1 MGINST
7 EVSYGFGQMGSML
20 VDGTDAFYPPKGMV
34 VVAITVLADATF
46 NATNGL
52 VSDLETLTGGS
63 NSPWISTNADAHG
76 TGLLATQNA
85 HNNGG
90 TGHGTGIITIG
101 TASTLIKKGMIVE
114 EATMCP
120 RSLTDP
126 YVVHSHDGTTTA
138 AGLTVAKK
146 SNPNTPTAVAAN
158 LASGS
163 AAEILFFSENG
174 QGAGGVEM
182 DASNTI
188 PRGVT
193 IYGRWTQGVLTAG
206 EIICYFGQ

>member
-1 MGINST
+1 MGQNSQ
-7 EVSYGFGQMGSML
+7 EVAYGFGQMGSML

-46 NATNGL
+46 HATDGL
-52 VSDLETLTGGS
+52 VSDLETLTGSS

-101 TASTLIKKGMIVE
+101 TASPLIKKGMIVE

-126 YVVHSHDGTTTA
+126 YVVLSHDGSTTA
-138 AGLTVAKK
+138 VGLTVAKK
-146 SNPNTPTAVAAN
+146 SNPNVAAAVAAN

-182 DASNTI
+182 DASNTV
-188 PRGVT
+188 PAGVT
-193 IYGRWTQGVLTAG
+193 IYGRWTQGLLTG
-206 EIICYFGQ
+206 GTVICYFGQ